1 LKSPGAFGDLGSAVI
16 GYLIQRLLQAAVVML
31 VISALVFIGVF
42 AIGNPIDVLISPDAT
57 QDIRQAT
64 IESYGLDQPLWWQYL
79 RFLGRL
85 AQGDLGRSFVYNMP
99 VLELILSR
107 LPATLELT
115 LAAVLAATVIGVPLG
130 MYAGYR
136 PQSPASRL
144 IMGLS
149 ILGFSVP
156 TFWIGLVLI
165 LTFAVWLGAFPAG
178 GRGET
183 LTVLG
188 IEWSFLT
195 WNGLRHLFLPAL
207 NLSLFKLAMMVRL
220 ARSGT
225 REVMLTD
232 TVKFARAAGQSEWTI
247 LRRHVAP
254 LIAIPIVTV
263 FGLEFGS
270 TLAFAVVTETIFSWP
285 GLGKLIIDSIQ
296 SLDRPV
302 MVAYLMLVA
311 FLFIMINF
319 LVDIT
324 YTALDPRLRR
334 GRA

>member
-1 LKSPGAFGDLGSAVI
+1 MLGFV
-16 GYLIQRLLQAAVVML
+16 IQRILQALVVML

-42 AIGNPIDVLISPDAT
+42 AIGNPIDVLISPDAD
-57 QDIRQAT
+57 QKIREEV
-64 IESYGLDQPLWWQYL
+64 IRLYGLDQPLWQQYAS
-79 RFLGRL
+79 FLGRL
-85 AQGDLGRSFVYNMP
+85 LQGDFGRSFVFGMP
-99 VLELILSR
+99 VLELIFSR

-115 LAAVLAATVIGVPLG
+115 IAAVAGATLIGVPLG

-136 PQSPASRL
+136 HDGILSRT

-156 TFWIGLVLI
+156 TFWIGLLLI
-165 LTFAVWLGAFPAG
+165 LTFAVTLGWLPAG

-183 LTVLG
+183 VTVLG
-188 IEWSFLT
+188 VEWSFLT
-195 WNGLRHLFLPAL
+195 VNGLQHLLLPAL
-207 NLSLFKLAMMVRL
+207 NLSLFKMAMLIRL
-220 ARSGT
+220 ARAGT

-232 TVKFARAAGQSEWTI
+232 TVKFARAAGLGEWTI
-247 LRRHVAP
+247 LRRHVLP
-254 LIAIPIVTV
+254 LISIPIVTV

-285 GLGKLIIDSIQ
+285 GLGKLIIDSIT

-311 FLFIMINF
+311 FLFIMINL
-319 LVDIT
+319 LVDVA
-324 YTALDPRLRR
+324 YAMLDPRLTLRR
-334 GRA
+334 A